1 MARKPATE
9 AAAALEQ
16 ILAER
21 GVSQYRLSK
30 LAGIS
35 QPYVNQVATGRRR
48 ASAEWIE
55 LVSDTLNLSEP
66 ERERLHRAAARDHGF
81 KIDLTKP

>member
-1 MARKPATE
+1 MAKAPATE
-9 AAAALEQ
+9 TAAALGA

-21 GVSQYRLSK
+21 SVSQYRASK

-35 QPYVNQVATGRRR
+35 QPYMNQIATGRRR
-48 ASAEWIE
+48 ASAEWID
-55 LVSDTLNLSEP
+55 LVSNALNLTP
-66 ERERLHRAAARDHGF
+66 EERQNLHRAAAKDHGF